1 MDAKTNEPQTCYTIL
16 HISNGPGAQDMQHG
30 LRVIVEDSG
39 RFQLT
44 ENIWMER
51 FDQDLGQRIQTAC
64 EPPHFNISSAEY
76 DRHLYAFVKRV
87 TEPERSRYEGMSELA
102 GLVALSRLVHPTSTG
117 NRYGARI
124 FRYGDNN
131 SPIECV
137 RFFGVSPDVSLIDAR
152 RDWLSAQD
160 GQTLL
165 KLASWLPKD
174 KKMHDRIHRAYW
186 NHESALRSYYLDVKW
201 TLVVSAFEALL
212 NTRDSYVAL
221 QFRERVGQLANHFN
235 VNLTEAE
242 LKATYS
248 LRSQLAHAQNFLFG
262 LNNVLPQSEHVPL
275 YTKLESLLR
284 STLLTCLLDGNFGD
298 HFRDNSSVDNRW
310 PVNLPVPKSAKKV
323 P

>member
-1 MDAKTNEPQTCYTIL
+1 MDTKINEPQTCYAIL
-16 HISNGPGAQDMQHG
+16 HISNGPGAKDMQDG

-39 RFQLT
+39 RFHLT

-51 FDQDLGQRIQTAC
+51 FDRDLGQRIQTSC
-64 EPPHFNISSAEY
+64 EPPHFNMSSAVY

-87 TEPERSRYEGMSELA
+87 TEPEKSKYEGMSELA
-102 GLVALSRLVHPTSTG
+102 GLVAFSRLVHPTSTG
-117 NRYGARI
+117 DRYCARI

-152 RDWLSAQD
+152 RDWLSARH

-165 KLASWLPKD
+165 KLVSWLPKD
-174 KKMHDRIHRAYW
+174 KKMHDRIHHAYW

-201 TLVVSAFEALL
+201 TFVVSAFEALL
-212 NTRDSYVAL
+212 NTRDKYVAL
-221 QFRERVGQLANHFN
+221 QFRERVGQLAKHFN
-235 VNLTEAE
+235 VDLTEAE
-242 LKATYS
+242 LKAAYN
-248 LRSQLAHAQNFLFG
+248 LRSQLVHAQNFLFG
-262 LNNVLPQSEHVPL
+262 LNNVVPQSEHVPL

-284 STLLTCLLDGNFGD
+284 STLLTCLLEGTFGD
-298 HFRDNSSVDNRW
+298 HFRDNSSVDSRW
-310 PVNLPVPKSAKKV
+310 PVNFPVPKKCKKG